1 MGSKLNRTR
10 PAQKETRGEKTR
22 GDWGGSEKTPVN
34 ICNKGLFRYT
44 GFQYT
49 LLLVDYD
56 TFCQHSITSDVD
68 EECDMAVA
76 RHMSSSH
83 ADLESIIN
91 NAIEHFP
98 HVESLRDEQKICLKN
113 LVEGKDVFAILPT
126 GFGKSLIFQ
135 LFPRIMSIVKE
146 TVGVS
151 VQTIIV
157 VTPLVAMKDQVE
169 QLERIARKA
178 TAIGLGTKEGM
189 DEHAAKC
196 GRCEIVYGSPE
207 SWLSKEWRTE
217 LQSGQLGKNVVAIA
231 IDEVHSIT
239 E

>member
-1 MGSKLNRTR
+1 MKKTAPQGSNLPPSFRDATSLFQAFNSGER
-10 PAQKETRGEKTR
+10 PAQKKHEGRKTR
-22 GDWGGSEKTPVN
+22 GDWGGSEKTAVN
-34 ICNKGLFRYT
+34 NCNKGSFRYT

-146 TVGVS
+146 TVGVFPALFFPS
-151 VQTIIV
+151 
-157 VTPLVAMKDQVE
+157 
-169 QLERIARKA
+169 
-178 TAIGLGTKEGM
+178 
-189 DEHAAKC
+189 
-196 GRCEIVYGSPE
+196 
-207 SWLSKEWRTE
+207 
-217 LQSGQLGKNVVAIA
+217 
-231 IDEVHSIT
+231 SIFRRRPHFLPAPHHPNAWNRL
-239 E
+239 

>member
-113 LVEGKDVFAILPT
+113 LNL
-126 GFGKSLIFQ
+126 L
-135 LFPRIMSIVKE
+135 
-146 TVGVS
+146 
-151 VQTIIV
+151 
-157 VTPLVAMKDQVE
+157 
-169 QLERIARKA
+169 KA
-178 TAIGLGTKEGM
+178 KMFSRFFRQALG
-189 DEHAAKC
+189 
-196 GRCEIVYGSPE
+196 RV
-207 SWLSKEWRTE
+207 
-217 LQSGQLGKNVVAIA
+217 
-231 IDEVHSIT
+231 
-239 E
+239 